1 MMISKKKGAAC
12 KQRHAH
18 QATGNTGGRG
28 KCSRYYYYRPIHEKS
43 LVFFLFFIRGT
54 WSSLSFFSNI
64 KFNCKIYFIRF
75 SFLNIDCS
83 YYFITAN
90 LHFYLMF
97 TF

>member
-43 LVFFLFFIRGT
+43 LMFFYISYSWDMEFIII
-54 WSSLSFFSNI
+54 LQ
-64 KFNCKIYFIRF
+64 
-75 SFLNIDCS
+75 
-83 YYFITAN
+83 
-90 LHFYLMF
+90 
-97 TF
+97 

>member
-43 LVFFLFFIRGT
+43 LVFFLFLFVGHGVYYH
-54 WSSLSFFSNI
+54 SSVISSSI
-64 KFNCKIYFIRF
+64 ARF
-75 SFLNIDCS
+75 TL
-83 YYFITAN
+83 
-90 LHFYLMF
+90 
-97 TF
+97 